1 MLKFDNVTKRY
12 PDGTEAIRNISL
24 HVPRGQFCVVLGP
37 SGAGKSTLLR
47 MLNGLTNPTD
57 GEVLAPAGR
66 SRSDAGTPA
75 AAGIRVVGRTT
86 ATGRNRARV
95 HDGPGGAVGRRA

>member
-24 HVPRGQFCVVLGP
+24 HVPRGQFCVLLGP

-47 MLNGLTNPTD
+47 MLNGLACPSD
-57 GEVLAPAGR
+57 GEVLLDGEKLTDKTLPRLRRKVATVHQQFNL
-66 SRSDAGTPA
+66 TP
-75 AAGIRVVGRTT
+75 
-86 ATGRNRARV
+86 
-95 HDGPGGAVGRRA
+95 PL